1 MKQSSLFRA
10 AVAACAITAMLTQTG
25 CTILAV
31 GAAGTVAAV
40 SANDR
45 RTVGTQLDDTTTQ
58 GKVAYQLAR
67 VDALREFTNI
77 QVNIYNGVALLTGQ
91 APNDDLKRQAIEATQ
106 KVANISKIHNQIRI
120 GSPINAS
127 SQANDIWLRSKII
140 AQFATDERV
149 PTLNIEVIVENS
161 EVFLMGYL
169 NTQEANAAVDIARN
183 VTGVAKV
190 TRAFEIKTS

>member
-1 MKQSSLFRA
+1 MRYRNSFRTA
-10 AVAACAITAMLTQTG
+10 AISCAILAMLTQTG

-58 GKVAYQLAR
+58 GRVAYQLAQ
-67 VDALREFTNI
+67 VDALKDYTNI
-77 QVNIYNGVALLTGQ
+77 QVNVYSGVALLTGQ

-106 KVANISKIHNQIRI
+106 NVANISKIHNQIRI

-127 SQANDIWLRSKII
+127 TQANDIWLRSKII

-169 NTQEANAAVDIARN
+169 NTKEANAAVDIARN
-183 VTGVAKV
+183 IGGVSKV
-190 TRAFEIKTS
+190 TRAFEIKTG